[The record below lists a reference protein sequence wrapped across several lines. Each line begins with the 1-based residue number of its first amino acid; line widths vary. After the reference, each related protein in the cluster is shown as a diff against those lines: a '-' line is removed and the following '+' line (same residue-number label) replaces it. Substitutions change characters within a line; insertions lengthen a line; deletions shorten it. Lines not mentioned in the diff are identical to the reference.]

1 MFTFSALNTS
11 SSSSPSSSSTNEEH
25 QQILKSI
32 SNDIASL
39 YRHID
44 CQQYSLLNIAPLYS
58 SSSSSTTSL
67 LTKEHAFV
75 FAQQITNI
83 IQKLNNIKESLN
95 IILFTT
101 LPFILANIE
110 TLNIEKTNVLPP
122 LEATHHTS
130 DSIPSTYHWISF
142 SNARDLSSLH
152 VNGQPITIS
161 LTSHQRTHFAGLLLI
176 KNRNQYEVDV
186 REPLVIDVTWILNPT
201 NNRLYD
207 CHMIKDLFVPS
218 NGEWYTSHLLFKVT
232 FTEYDI
238 TFSNLR
244 AGYIPNWHDNRVF
257 YNSTSINTRIK
268 MTHIITF
275 NEHT

>member
-110 TLNIEKTNVLPP
+110 TLNIEKNQRITAARGNTPHIRQYTVNVP
-122 LEATHHTS
+122 L
-130 DSIPSTYHWISF
+130 D
-142 SNARDLSSLH
+142 
-152 VNGQPITIS
+152 
-161 LTSHQRTHFAGLLLI
+161 
-176 KNRNQYEVDV
+176 
-186 REPLVIDVTWILNPT
+186 
-201 NNRLYD
+201 
-207 CHMIKDLFVPS
+207 
-218 NGEWYTSHLLFKVT
+218 LLF
-232 FTEYDI
+232 
-238 TFSNLR
+238 
-244 AGYIPNWHDNRVF
+244 
-257 YNSTSINTRIK
+257 
-268 MTHIITF
+268 
-275 NEHT
+275 